1 MAMNSRLLRPKAS
14 AAAAFSP
21 ASVDGLFTWWDFS
34 DAAVLTLNGG
44 GVAAVADKSGNGNYP
59 GGEPRSLSQSIA
71 GDQPLYNATLQNGYG
86 GAVFDED
93 AHMFTGAAS
102 DWQFLHFGTDLW
114 SMFIAGKSQADGDMF
129 FGDMAATA
137 ANGLPGITI
146 QDFNNFGIDQFAL
159 NLDNGDSVN
168 YPNATVSPFAE
179 RNRPS
184 VFHFKVA
191 PLTGAVSLSLKIDT
205 GSTGSGSDTFSTNSA
220 SPDIQLHF
228 GFDMNNGLNTF
239 KGELY
244 EILIYRRS
252 TALSGAEETA
262 VVNYLKSKWGIG

>member
-1 MAMNSRLLRPKAS
+1 MLLSSLLLAGGRKFNPKTIN
-14 AAAAFSP
+14 
-21 ASVDGLFTWWDFS
+21 GLFTWWDFS
-34 DAAVLTLNGG
+34 DSSTVTLNSGN
-44 GVAAVADKSGNGNYP
+44 VAAVADKSGNGKYP
-59 GGEPRSLSQSIA
+59 GGAESRSLDQNSA

-93 AHMFTGAAS
+93 SHMFTGAAS

-146 QDFNNFGIDQFAL
+146 QDFNNFGIDQIAL

-168 YPNATVSPFAE
+168 YLNATVSPFAE

-184 VFHFKVA
+184 VFNFKAA
-191 PLTGAVSLSLKIDT
+191 PLTGAVSISLTIDT
-205 GSTGSGSDTFSTNSA
+205 GSTGSGSDNFSTTSA
-220 SPDIQLHF
+220 LPDIQLHF
-228 GFDMNNGLNTF
+228 GFDMNNDLNTF